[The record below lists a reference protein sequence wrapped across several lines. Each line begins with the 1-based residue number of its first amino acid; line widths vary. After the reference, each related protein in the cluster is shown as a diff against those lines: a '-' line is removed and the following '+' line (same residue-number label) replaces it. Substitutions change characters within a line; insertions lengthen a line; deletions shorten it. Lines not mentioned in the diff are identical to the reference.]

1 MGATYMHVDL
11 LPVPSISV
19 QNRRDNHQLVLCA
32 EVAHASLVLG
42 GVAGGHGVQVELEGG
57 GERQEK

>member
-1 MGATYMHVDL
+1 MHVDL